1 MLLAIGAGIRI
12 FYEIATETLL
22 NRMHHM
28 HFVVKLEIRATDIW
42 LKRGG
47 VIFEAIGDLF
57 LERTDPLY

>member
-1 MLLAIGAGIRI
+1 MLLAIGVGIRI
-12 FYEIATETLL
+12 FYEIATQTLL

-47 VIFEAIGDLF
+47 VIFEGTSFSKEVIRYNL
-57 LERTDPLY
+57 